1 MKIFS
6 NFDTTIRRMK
16 FQEYQ
21 EQFGPENVIMFGRS
35 KLYRVI
41 KVVIPTFF
49 LIAATVLGLVWLY
62 SRLWSDYMLYFV
74 IAFALFDL
82 VRLFPII
89 GKYMDYKLDFIIV
102 TPDLLIMYD
111 QWGIFNRN
119 IISTNEKSIKTI
131 SVKKTWLFYSIFN
144 NGDLIFLTE
153 WDTTGGGGEITLRRV
168 PKPEKRRKEIAR
180 IMSKDLETKILDSIG
195 GDSVA

>member
-1 MKIFS
+1 
-6 NFDTTIRRMK
+6 MK

>member
-6 NFDTTIRRMK
+6 NFDTTIRRTK

-21 EQFGPENVIMFGRS
+21 EQYGPENVIMFGRS

-41 KVVIPTFF
+41 KVVIPTIF
-49 LIAATVLGLVWLY
+49 LLAITVLGLVWLY
-62 SRLWSDYMLYFV
+62 SRLWNDYMMYFV
-74 IAFALFDL
+74 IAFVLFDL
-82 VRLFPII
+82 VWLFPII

-111 QWGIFNRN
+111 QWGIFKRN

-131 SVKKTWLFYSIFN
+131 SVQKSWLLYSIFN
-144 NGDLIFLTE
+144 NGDLVFLTE
-153 WDTTGGGGEITLRRV
+153 WDAANNGEITLRRV

-180 IMSKDLETKILDSIG
+180 IMSKDIENKILNVKDP
-195 GDSVA
+195 VA

>member
-6 NFDTTIRRMK
+6 NFDTSIRRTK

-21 EQFGPENVIMFGRS
+21 EQYGPENVIMFGRS
-35 KLYRVI
+35 KLYRAI

-49 LIAATVLGLVWLY
+49 LVAITVLGLVWLY
-62 SRLWSDYMLYFV
+62 SRLWGDYMMYFV
-74 IAFALFDL
+74 IAFVLFDL
-82 VRLFPII
+82 VWLFPII

-102 TPDLLIMYD
+102 TPDVLIMYD
-111 QWGIFNRN
+111 QWGIFKRN

-131 SVKKTWLFYSIFN
+131 SVQKSWLLYSIFN
-144 NGDLIFLTE
+144 NGDLVFLTE
-153 WDTTGGGGEITLRRV
+153 WDAANNGEITLRRV

-180 IMSKDLETKILDSIG
+180 IMSKDLENKTLNVKDPI
-195 GDSVA
+195 A

>member
-1 MKIFS
+1 
-6 NFDTTIRRMK
+6 
-16 FQEYQ
+16 
-21 EQFGPENVIMFGRS
+21 
-35 KLYRVI
+35 
-41 KVVIPTFF
+41 
-49 LIAATVLGLVWLY
+49 
-62 SRLWSDYMLYFV
+62 
-74 IAFALFDL
+74 
-82 VRLFPII
+82 
-89 GKYMDYKLDFIIV
+89 
-102 TPDLLIMYD
+102 MYD